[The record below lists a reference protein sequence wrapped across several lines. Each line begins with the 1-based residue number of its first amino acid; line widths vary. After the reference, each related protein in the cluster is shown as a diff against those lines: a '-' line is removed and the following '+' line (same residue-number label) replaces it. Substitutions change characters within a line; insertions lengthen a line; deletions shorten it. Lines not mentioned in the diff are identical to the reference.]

1 MNYMKWTPA
10 LEVGFAKMD
19 EDHRELI
26 EVLNRLHA
34 DLDEGKDQAELAKVL
49 NFLRDYTVGHF
60 QTEEAL
66 MIKYNYPAAS
76 AHFAAH
82 AELVLNVCDFIVEFR
97 AGRVALNEA
106 LLDFLETW
114 LEEHILG
121 LDHELGAYLRAR
133 GVVAA

>member
-34 DLDEGKDQAELAKVL
+34 DLDQGKDQAELAKIL

-66 MIKYNYPAAS
+66 MIKYNYPGAS

-82 AELVLNVCDFIVEFR
+82 ASLVLKVCDFIVDFR
-97 AGRVALNEA
+97 AGRVALTET
-106 LLDFLETW
+106 LLEFLETW
-114 LEEHILG
+114 LREHILG
-121 LDHELGAYLRAR
+121 LDQELGAYLRAR

>member
-26 EVLNRLHA
+26 EVLNRLHT
-34 DLDEGKDQAELAKVL
+34 DLDQGKDQAELAQIL

-66 MIKYNYPAAS
+66 MIKYNYPGAS

-82 AELVLNVCDFIVEFR
+82 ASLVLKVCDFIVDFR

-114 LEEHILG
+114 LREHILG

>member
-1 MNYMKWTPA
+1 MYHMKWTPA

-19 EDHRELI
+19 EDHRELV
-26 EVLNRLHA
+26 EVLNQLYA
-34 DLDEGKDQAELAKVL
+34 DLDQGKDQAELAKIL

-66 MIKYNYPAAS
+66 MIKYNYPAAA

-82 AELVLNVCDFIVEFR
+82 AALVLKVCDFIVEFR
-97 AGRVALNEA
+97 AGRVALTGT
-106 LLDFLETW
+106 LLAFLETW
-114 LEEHILG
+114 LRDHIMG

-133 GVVAA
+133 GVAA

>member
-1 MNYMKWTPA
+1 MDYMKWTPA
-10 LEVGFAKMD
+10 LEVGFAKID
-19 EDHRELI
+19 EDHQEL
-26 EVLNRLHA
+26 VAALNRLHLA
-34 DLDEGKDQAELAKVL
+34 MDLGKDKAELATVL

-66 MIKYNYPAAS
+66 MIKYNYPGAP

-82 AELVLNVCDFIVEFR
+82 AELVLNVCDFIVDFR
-97 AGRVALNEA
+97 AGRVALTEV
-106 LLDFLETW
+106 LLEFLETW